1 LIYLNGVVD
10 IRFVRQGAGTT
21 SLALFG
27 VRVGTVGHVQRSPA
41 PSRVIAKP
49 PRGFGTSHFRS
60 KTINPILMLA
70 ADVRRRQESVDV
82 TLAMLGRSRDL
93 FASED
98 RWCQRAFAHSWCGFP
113 VPRQLAVAR
122 CCASEA
128 TLRAGRG
135 LPLPRQDAWF
145 AGRWQ
150 MARPNEDRKDDWAWT
165 HADVISAFDA
175 AFVAIWHVTGRR
187 CSPPTDGSLQ

>member
-10 IRFVRQGAGTT
+10 IRSVRQGAGTT

-49 PRGFGTSHFRS
+49 PRGFGTRAIS
-60 KTINPILMLA
+60 PILMLA
-70 ADVRRRQESVDV
+70 ADVRRRPESVDV
-82 TLAMLGRSRDL
+82 TLAMLVRSPDL
-93 FASED
+93 SASED
-98 RWCQRAFAHSWCGFP
+98 RWCPRAFAHSWCDFP
-113 VPRQLAVAR
+113 VPRQLALAHR
-122 CCASEA
+122 RASEA
-128 TLRAGRG
+128 TMRADRG

-150 MARPNEDRKDDWAWT
+150 TARPNEDRKDDWAWT

-175 AFVAIWHVTGRR
+175 AFVAVWHVTGRR
-187 CSPPTDGSLQ
+187 GSPPTDGSLQ